1 MRLCLTVDDSFVAHH
16 SHVVF
21 VQANLAPFGRP
32 AFALVLASVLGLSTS
47 DTRQGIREPRVAGV
61 GATIVRVGTSCPILG
76 SYVYWAFVRPFARVG
91 NPPQL
96 PHRVYAVGTDS
107 GDACC
112 ISTPARLR
120 IISKH
125 AGVRACFLEPVL
137 NRVRSNSW
145 AFYCTCVSEEI
156 NKGADCSY
164 FVPSLSGRLSSYARV
179 GLVARSKAESRPRL
193 RISVPF

>member
-120 IISKH
+120 MIPPLPH
-125 AGVRACFLEPVL
+125 
-137 NRVRSNSW
+137 VRSCDLSLVGSRGRCMYAPTRVNLRVLE
-145 AFYCTCVSEEI
+145 CVH
-156 NKGADCSY
+156 AM
-164 FVPSLSGRLSSYARV
+164 PSLGRVCNAFV
-179 GLVARSKAESRPRL
+179 CAVPVAFATLVCAYVACG
-193 RISVPF
+193 